1 MPDALPDHERIRS
14 ARVVEVGYI
23 AHPRSHQRNAGPC
36 QDLQKFDERERDLVV
51 MSGSTGGEE
60 FCKSSD
66 MSRTSDLD
74 QTRLPTGLLTK
85 TRVGARTTATEEFP

>member
-1 MPDALPDHERIRS
+1 
-14 ARVVEVGYI
+14 
-23 AHPRSHQRNAGPC
+23 
-36 QDLQKFDERERDLVV
+36 
-51 MSGSTGGEE
+51 MSRSTGGEE